1 MNKESWSDFLKMP
14 AIFGLREDYLW
25 LSHLPSRVERIANFG
40 CYSCVEPFKLIWTL
54 NAKEIMVVE
63 IEQNHIE
70 ELRRTENDVKQ
81 QIPESMKDRTIK
93 CFCGD
98 MTAHIPE
105 LPDQYYDLAYC
116 EDVLYTL
123 TNIDA
128 LERGISQM
136 IRVVKPNGFIV
147 AVEPKFGAQYKTR
160 TVAGVAMA
168 IPNTASDPK
177 DMSYLF
183 VSKGLKKLAMPSCP
197 PYTYCYQRN
206 SV

>member
-1 MNKESWSDFLKMP
+1 MGTQSWFDFLKMP
-14 AIFGLREDYLW
+14 AYLGLREDYAW

-63 IEQNHIE
+63 IEQNNIE
-70 ELRRTENDVKQ
+70 ELRKTENDVKKH
-81 QIPESMKDRTIK
+81 IPESMKGRTIK
-93 CFCGD
+93 CVCGD

-128 LERGISQM
+128 LERSISQM

-147 AVEPKFGAQYKTR
+147 AVEPKFGAYYKTR

-183 VSKGLKKLAMPSCP
+183 VSKELKKLVMPSCP

-206 SV
+206 SG